1 MSATEI
7 VVGKPY
13 KVVSQRKGIFTGIAT
28 SVNDE
33 WVTVLITRGK
43 AKAMLPYNEREAGEE
58 ITVRR
63 SLTTFALQEGEAA

>member
-1 MSATEI
+1 MTTTEI
-7 VVGKPY
+7 EVGKPY
-13 KVVSQRKGIFTGIAT
+13 KVVSQRKGTFTGIAT

-43 AKAMLPYNEREAGEE
+43 AQAMLSYNEREAGEE

-63 SLTTFALQEGEAA
+63 SMTIFTLQEGEAA

>member
-1 MSATEI
+1 MSTTEI

-13 KVVSQRKGIFTGIAT
+13 KVVSRRKGTFTGIAA
-28 SVNDE
+28 SVSDE

-43 AKAMLPYNEREAGEE
+43 AKAMLSYNEREAGEE

-63 SLTTFALQEGEAA
+63 SLTAFTLQEGGAK